1 MVYQQVWDI
10 RYAQTKPTSIH
21 SFEPCLEYFLR
32 SRPVDGHVRSD
43 QPIRAPKFLRP
54 PIFYCLVQ

>member
-32 SRPVDGHVRSD
+32 
-43 QPIRAPKFLRP
+43 RA
-54 PIFYCLVQ
+54 LVGKTINIKYYKK